1 MQHLEDVLA
10 KAHSPLHDIEH
21 SLAPYVAFVIM
32 PVFAFFN
39 AGVMLAG
46 SAAGPISAVSIG
58 AFLGL
63 LIGKPVG
70 VAGVAWLAVKSGI
83 TRLPEAA
90 TWPGIIG
97 VGLLAGI
104 GFTMSLFITNLA
116 FGGTELLSTAKL
128 GILAASVVAGLL
140 GWELLR
146 RAPVTSTSADST
158 VNPPLRRQARP
169 G

>member
-1 MQHLEDVLA
+1 MR
-10 KAHSPLHDIEH
+10 S
-21 SLAPYVAFVIM
+21 
-32 PVFAFFN
+32 
-39 AGVMLAG
+39 
-46 SAAGPISAVSIG
+46 
-58 AFLGL
+58 GL
-63 LIGKPVG
+63 
-70 VAGVAWLAVKSGI
+70 
-83 TRLPEAA
+83 TTLPDGLS
-90 TWPGIIG
+90 WRHILG
-97 VGLLAGI
+97 VGALAGI